1 MDADFEMVRQAVT
14 GTELSDEAR
23 HTVEWCLGQLPSLYR
38 RFLESYDSRHVEEIR
53 RLVQG
58 LLRTLAAQPHGP
70 PLAEAIAGRLQ
81 ALHERL
87 GLRDLD
93 LKPVARPRRRTR
105 KVA

>member
-1 MDADFEMVRQAVT
+1 MDADFELIRQDVS

-23 HTVEWCLGQLPSLYR
+23 HTVEWCLGRLPALYR
-38 RFLESYDSRHVEEIR
+38 DFLQSYDSRHVEEAR

-58 LLRTLAAQPHGP
+58 LVRTLAEQPHGP
-70 PLAEAIAGRLQ
+70 PLAAVLVGRLQ

-87 GLRDLD
+87 GIRDFD
-93 LKPVARPRRRTR
+93 IKPPTERRRTR